1 MRGSQGSV
9 GAGSEAAESP
19 LPHLPHT
26 ELGVPGF
33 TALQL
38 GIYPF
43 VAI

>member
-1 MRGSQGSV
+1 MSQGSA
-9 GAGSEAAESP
+9 GAESEAAESP

-38 GIYPF
+38 GTHPF
-43 VAI
+43 MAI